1 HAEGRITLAQQL
13 AAADPSPEAAARWVT
28 SVGHPALV
36 ALSRLTAP
44 SGGGPFVQRQLLP
57 FLERF
62 TVPDE
67 HDDPLRIYEIYR
79 EVLELLMSDT
89 DQLRTLTHPSVLGTQ
104 ATWPGQRRY
113 QLAKRATKAL
123 VERLGDWAGRARAAH
138 RLPTP
143 ADRALLEALEPF
155 SRWILGT
162 EAKLTERMNT
172 ERVLTFEELQLRA
185 IRAVQRDEALR
196 EFLWARHTAIMV
208 DEFQDTDELQ
218 WSLVLAL
225 GRRHAD
231 VPEGRLFLVG
241 DVKQAIYGFRGG
253 DVTVFRR
260 AAEELGVRPLR
271 LPDNFRSKPELIR
284 WFNDAFPHV
293 LGTEPSSPHD
303 APYEAIRAG
312 RTDVGGRV
320 TLLRGDTDTLGAGWQ
335 AETVAR
341 LIAVELLAP
350 DSPFVDIDAFPTP
363 PIALLLRARTRQAEF
378 EAALRRQHVPF
389 VVAEGVGF
397 WGRQEVI
404 DIVNV
409 VSAVVHADAA
419 SIVAALR
426 GPWLG
431 LADQAIQAIARPER
445 GADARGR
452 LAAFVREGL
461 SPGAPLRVRRAHR
474 LLGELRRLRRRISP
488 ADFVARVASCHA
500 PARAVADPSGQA
512 EANARRLVELVNGWS
527 EVRLESLADRLLG
540 EVEAGP
546 RESEASIV
554 PAAAR
559 VVLCTVHASKGLE
572 FEVVIVPELERR
584 SRSAPETLLVRRPAE
599 RSRWRL
605 ASQVLDPSAPVQTQV
620 KPGLYATLDQVRRS
634 EEDAEERRLLY
645 VAATRARDHLVLV
658 GQTSNPPAP
667 GARATWMQLV
677 EGHTPFDTERRD
689 AQLLLQKPSPPA
701 PP

>member
-1 HAEGRITLAQQL
+1 MEIHTRAVLLREDPADVVSQYIEQLLAEDALVLLYRTVRVDGQSAFRLWLGEQPDPRTGELKNSLVTFVVTGEPGIAALPLSADLGMSPLVIGETYYWEVMFFCEPDSCRADHYAQGWVQRIEVDAATAQQL
-13 AAADPSPEAAARWVT
+13 AAADPSPATAARWVT

-62 TVPDE
+62 EAPSQ
-67 HDDPLRIYEIYR
+67 HDDPLRIYEAYR
-79 EVLELLMSDT
+79 EVLALLMSDT

-104 ATWPGQRRY
+104 ASWPGQRRY

-123 VERLGDWAGRARAAH
+123 VDRLGDWADRARAAH

-155 SRWILGT
+155 SRWILST
-162 EAKLTERMNT
+162 EAQLTERMNT

-185 IRAVQRDEALR
+185 IRAVQRDETLR

-260 AAEELGVRPLR
+260 AAEELGVQPLR

-293 LGTEPSSPHD
+293 LGTDPSSPHD

-312 RTDVGGRV
+312 RTDMGGRV
-320 TLLRGDTDTLGAGWQ
+320 TLLRGDTDTLGGGWQ

-404 DIVNV
+404 DIVNT
-409 VSAVVHADAA
+409 VSAVVHADPA

-431 LADQAIQAIARPER
+431 LTDQAIQAIARP
-445 GADARGR
+445 GR
-452 LAAFVREGL
+452 
-461 SPGAPLRVRRAHR
+461 
-474 LLGELRRLRRRISP
+474 
-488 ADFVARVASCHA
+488 
-500 PARAVADPSGQA
+500 
-512 EANARRLVELVNGWS
+512 
-527 EVRLESLADRLLG
+527 
-540 EVEAGP
+540 
-546 RESEASIV
+546 
-554 PAAAR
+554 
-559 VVLCTVHASKGLE
+559 
-572 FEVVIVPELERR
+572 
-584 SRSAPETLLVRRPAE
+584 
-599 RSRWRL
+599 
-605 ASQVLDPSAPVQTQV
+605 
-620 KPGLYATLDQVRRS
+620 
-634 EEDAEERRLLY
+634 
-645 VAATRARDHLVLV
+645 
-658 GQTSNPPAP
+658 
-667 GARATWMQLV
+667 
-677 EGHTPFDTERRD
+677 
-689 AQLLLQKPSPPA
+689 
-701 PP
+701 